1 MYLPRK
7 FEPGAL
13 VDVKLTMCPTIDA
26 PTMKGILKR
35 YCRVPGWQSVLER
48 NNEGIIP
55 KHYPVKL
62 AVVEVLDTG
71 DVVRVDAKGILGLT
85 FNTNIVE
92 V

>member
-1 MYLPRK
+1 MYLIGE

-26 PTMKGILKR
+26 PIMKGILKR
-35 YCRVPGWQSVLER
+35 YCRVSGWQSVLER

-62 AVVEVLDTG
+62 AVIEVLSTG
-71 DVVRVDAKGILGLT
+71 DMVRVDARGIIGLT
-85 FNTNIVE
+85 LNTME